1 MSKEPRITSVG
12 KVLTAGVDNVV
23 YTCPA
28 NIAAK
33 ILLIFVANHGGVSK
47 TFTIEWNDVSAG
59 ASYYLVGGI
68 QLAAADYFKMD
79 GSYLVLN
86 PGDTLIF
93 APESGSSMDATVTIE
108 EYFDPT
114 NKA

>member
-1 MSKEPRITSVG
+1 VSKEPKIRSVG
-12 KVLTAGVDNVV
+12 KVLTAGVDNTV
-23 YTCPA
+23 YTCPD
-28 NIAAK
+28 NFIAK
-33 ILLIFVANHGGVSK
+33 IVLIFVSNHGGVSK

-86 PGDTLIF
+86 PGDTLIIT
-93 APESGSSMDATVTIE
+93 PEAGSSMDATVTVE
-108 EYFDPT
+108 EYYEQGLF
-114 NKA
+114 